1 MWSGDSVMKISKIP
15 VVWCLLILIV
25 SLTGCSG
32 LTRSDQPATKTWWLE
47 PYAGMA
53 HEASPGAPKLVAIS
67 VTVVPGLDTDR
78 ILTLSEDAQ
87 LNHFATARWADNLP
101 ELAASLIGRSLEAS
115 GRFEM
120 LSDRTGGGS
129 ENCSLQLEVREFF
142 ANLGPSGQV
151 NGVGVAA
158 DGYYQCES
166 NEPLALHLSASIP
179 VYDDRMSVIV
189 AAFQQALDSVM
200 KDLPGQLQ
208 EFADSSR
215 DAGNFP

>member
-1 MWSGDSVMKISKIP
+1 MKISKAP

-25 SLTGCSG
+25 SLTACSG

-47 PYAGMA
+47 PYAGNVD
-53 HEASPGAPKLVAIS
+53 EVSPGAPKLVEIS

-78 ILTLSEDAQ
+78 ILTLSDDAQ
-87 LNHFATARWADNLP
+87 LNQFAAARWADNLP
-101 ELAASLIGRSLEAS
+101 ELVESLVGRSMEAS
-115 GRFEM
+115 GRFEVV
-120 LSDRTGGGS
+120 SIRAGGGP
-129 ENCSLQLEVREFF
+129 ENCDLQLEVREFF

-151 NGVGVAA
+151 NGVRVAA

-200 KDLPGQLQ
+200 KDLLGQL
-208 EFADSSR
+208 
-215 DAGNFP
+215 